1 MQEQIQNF
9 KSHVIEISKNPDFI
23 HHKWFIDYHLNV
35 VEQVAMELCDIYE
48 NADRDLV
55 YLLVWLHDYW
65 KILDYHNEN
74 ETTLIKGKEK
84 LLELWFDPE
93 LVTKA
98 ISFVEI
104 MDKKESID
112 ISQTALEIQIISSA
126 DGCSHLVWPFFKFW
140 WYENSHKDIHTLI
153 EDNIYKWTKDWDK
166 KIVLPEAKKAF
177 EYRHKL
183 LLERDGNFP
192 DRFIQ

>member
-35 VEQVAMELCDIYE
+35 VEQIAMELCDIYE

-140 WYENSHKDIHTLI
+140 
-153 EDNIYKWTKDWDK
+153 NIFIYNFFFSFCFLK
-166 KIVLPEAKKAF
+166 KMW
-177 EYRHKL
+177 L
-183 LLERDGNFP
+183 LS
-192 DRFIQ
+192 